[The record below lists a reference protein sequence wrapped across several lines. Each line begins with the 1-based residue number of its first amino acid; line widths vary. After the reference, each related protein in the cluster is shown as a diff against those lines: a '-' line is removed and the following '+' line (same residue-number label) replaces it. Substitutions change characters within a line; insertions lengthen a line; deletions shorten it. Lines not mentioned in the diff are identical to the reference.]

1 MSRPLAAMPRPL
13 AALLLAAAMLAS
25 VGCQSPA
32 ATSAGL
38 AVVGRAVAG
47 PTCPVQPASPI
58 PGQCEPRAV
67 AGAVLVVTDGSG
79 REVARVTT
87 AADGTFALMLTPGS
101 YTLVPQPVTGLIGGA
116 RQLAFTAPPAPGQAD
131 LVVDY
136 DTGIR

>member
-1 MSRPLAAMPRPL
+1 M
-13 AALLLAAAMLAS
+13 
-25 VGCQSPA
+25 
-32 ATSAGL
+32 
-38 AVVGRAVAG
+38 
-47 PTCPVQPASPI
+47 
-58 PGQCEPRAV
+58 

>member
-1 MSRPLAAMPRPL
+1 MTRPR
-13 AALLLAAAMLAS
+13 AALLLVATLLVPLACQAPAA
-25 VGCQSPA
+25 SPA
-32 ATSAGL
+32 G
-38 AVVGRAVAG
+38 VVVAGRAVAG

-58 PGQCEPRAV
+58 PGQCEPRPV

-87 AADGTFALMLTPGS
+87 GADGTFAVTLAAGTYS
-101 YTLVPQPVTGLIGGA
+101 LVPQPVAGLIGGA
-116 RQLAFTAPPAPGQAD
+116 RPLTFAVPAAGRPTG